1 MAKGD
6 IFVSS
11 GVGVSVGSDF
21 IVTAAASET
30 GAIEVNTV
38 STTGGAD
45 VFEERDTTGDG
56 TFDVSFLVESQ
67 DGAFHSQKNKLQ
79 ADESFNQRIRVKNTV
94 DSSIDVQVTGTEVFS
109 RG

>member
-11 GVGVSVGSDF
+11 GIGVSVGSDF
-21 IVTAAASET
+21 IVTAATSET
-30 GAIEVNTV
+30 GAVEINTV
-38 STTGGAD
+38 VTTGGAD

-56 TFDVSFLVESQ
+56 TFDASFLVASQ
-67 DGAFHSQKNKLQ
+67 GNAFHSQKNKIQ
-79 ADESFNQRIRVKNTV
+79 ADEYFNQRIRVKNTG